1 MSNLD
6 DLDLKS
12 EQSANSSSVYE
23 HYRQLISTLNRYAHA
38 YYVEDNPILSLT
50 ASMTA
55 ATTSSKISKPHTV
68 LRILMPQP
76 VVLAMLS

>member
-23 HYRQLISTLNRYAHA
+23 HYRPMPMLTMSRTIL
-38 YYVEDNPILSLT
+38 LSLT
-50 ASMTA
+50 VN
-55 ATTSSKISKPHTV
+55 TTVSTMSSKISKKPTV